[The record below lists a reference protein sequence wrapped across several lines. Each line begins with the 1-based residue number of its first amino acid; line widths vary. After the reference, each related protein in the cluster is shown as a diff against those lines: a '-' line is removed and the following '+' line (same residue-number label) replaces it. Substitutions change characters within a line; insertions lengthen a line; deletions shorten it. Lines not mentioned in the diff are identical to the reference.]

1 MDGEWED
8 EGVGGGGMF
17 QMYFNFVLIFK
28 GMMTVF
34 SRFCCFDSIV

>member
-8 EGVGGGGMF
+8 GGGGGMF

-28 GMMTVF
+28 GMRTGF